1 MEKDALQNILEDLSQ
16 NDLVLLESI
25 VSKLK
30 QDRSKKLNDSPTIF
44 KFTNE
49 YLSVMNQEFSK
60 CYLRSIK
67 LSLTSLSKFFG
78 EAKSLAEISIKDLEK
93 YKLFISEAAPKGF
106 VVYLRNLKAAFSR
119 AVLWGYIDS
128 NPFVKIKVAKVQLN
142 KPIYLTKEDLNKVLE
157 CTENSNLRDLFL
169 FAFNTGCRVNEIV
182 NLKWP
187 SIDFEKEIITIG
199 SSDFNT
205 KSRRQRIIPMNK
217 VIKLILNKVRKE
229 RKGDFVFH
237 KSMGYHY
244 HTDYISKK
252 FKDSV
257 RKAKLSE
264 QIHFHTLRHSF
275 ASNLANKG
283 VPLIVIQELMG
294 HSSIVTTQIY
304 SHTNLNNLRAGINK
318 LTAA

>member
-1 MEKDALQNILEDLSQ
+1 MKENELLNILKSLGSEDLSLIQ
-16 NDLVLLESI
+16 NIIE
-25 VSKLK
+25 KLK
-30 QDRSKKLNDSPTIF
+30 DEKKQKLNGVLSIF
-44 KFTNE
+44 KFSTE
-49 YLSVMNQEFSK
+49 YVSFMKHEFSK
-60 CYLRSIK
+60 YYLRSIK
-67 LSLTSLSKFFG
+67 LALNALSKYFG
-78 EAKSLAEISIKDLEK
+78 EDRILAEITLRELEQF
-93 YKLFISEAAPKGF
+93 KLFISKAAPKGY
-106 VVYLRNLKAAFSR
+106 VVYFRNLKAAFNR

-142 KPIYLTKEDLNKVLE
+142 KPIYLTKEDLNKVLD

-199 SSDFNT
+199 SSDFTT

-304 SHTNLNNLRAGINK
+304 SHTNLNNLREGINK